1 MRRASVDIA
10 GKLVDG
16 TPKSHQMRTVP
27 LPPSIAT
34 DLRPLVD
41 GRDRDDLVFVSPEGT
56 PLRVANFRRRV
67 WMRAV

>member
-1 MRRASVDIA
+1 
-10 GKLVDG
+10 
-16 TPKSHQMRTVP
+16 MRTVP